1 MDSNST
7 TPTATELF
15 AGEAWFDPIEAGLR
29 DRVRGFIEEMV
40 EQELAAALGRERYA
54 RSAGGQGLPERDTR
68 AAADRLLRPGGDQRA
83 ARPTDGGGR
92 RDAGMAQRG
101 AAPLRADDPAGG
113 GADRRRLPGRDQHA
127 GGSSARWARCSGA
140 RLARTWSAAPGAR

>member
-40 EQELAAALGRERYA
+40 KRELAAALGRERYA
-54 RSAGGQGLPERDTR
+54 RSAGGKGYRNGTRERQLTGSFGAVAISVPR
-68 AAADRLLRPGGDQRA
+68 ARLSAEAGAGRGNGA
-83 ARPTDGGGR
+83 ARCCPAT
-92 RDAGMAQRG
+92 RG
-101 AAPLRADDPAGG
+101 
-113 GADRRRLPGRDQHA
+113 
-127 GGSSARWARCSGA
+127 
-140 RLARTWSAAPGAR
+140 